1 MIPCSTFGFLTE
13 AVFFQSTS
21 AVGNSTNR
29 NSRAGQL
36 PHLQRRIFETQPV
49 ENSINENRYE
59 IYLDTPSHS
68 HCDAIVRSFFWDR
81 YYPHITLLKWV
92 CCPAFAY
99 LATQAWERQKTG
111 WGWVLGTVAIFYN
124 PIFQPHSVWNMWYIV
139 IPFAIAIAVASIFV
153 LNSKN
158 TEK

>member
-1 MIPCSTFGFLTE
+1 MKIVTKSIWIP
-13 AVFFQSTS
+13 Q
-21 AVGNSTNR
+21 
-29 NSRAGQL
+29 
-36 PHLQRRIFETQPV
+36 
-49 ENSINENRYE
+49 
-59 IYLDTPSHS
+59 
-68 HCDAIVRSFFWDR
+68 AIVIAMLLYAPFFGDR

-99 LATQAWERQKTG
+99 LATQAWKRQKTG
-111 WGWVLGTVAIFYN
+111 WVWVLGTVAIFYN